1 MTIKS
6 MATRLPA
13 APDGSHKQVK
23 GGKIDPTVRDSE
35 KAAVKRVSALETEE
49 FFAARRRRA
58 DRGAFLRIL
67 NREGGEPPP
76 PEDKLDGSQKS

>member
-1 MTIKS
+1 MTIKT
-6 MATRLPA
+6 MATRLPVA
-13 APDGSHKQVK
+13 LDGSHKRAK
-23 GGKIDPTVRDSE
+23 NEKTEAHVRDSE
-35 KAAVKRVSALETEE
+35 KAAVKKVSALETEE

-76 PEDKLDGSQKS
+76 PEDQLDGSQKS